1 MLPPAGKKSMRA
13 PFLVLM
19 LLSMP
24 ALALD
29 QGQIRTACYTD
40 CEKETGSN
48 PDYKA
53 CLARAADTADA
64 LLNQEFSAL
73 QDAVK
78 AAAAEMEVRPESQID
93 MLKDAQRKWIGFRDD
108 TCNFEDS
115 LAFGATATGGYLS
128 SCICALSYE
137 RINDFDRIRHSI
149 LGR

>member
-1 MLPPAGKKSMRA
+1 MRA

-19 LLSMP
+19 LLSTP

-64 LLNQEFSAL
+64 LLNQEFSSL
-73 QDAVK
+73 QDAVRQ
-78 AAAAEMEVRPESQID
+78 AAKDMDVKPDGQLD

>member
-1 MLPPAGKKSMRA
+1 MRA
-13 PFLVLM
+13 PLHVLM
-19 LLSMP
+19 LLLSTP

-29 QGQIRTACYTD
+29 QGQIQGACYTD

-64 LLNQEFSAL
+64 LLNQEFTAL

-78 AAAAEMEVRPESQID
+78 AAAAEMEVRPEAELD
-93 MLKDAQRKWIGFRDD
+93 MLKDAQHKWIAFRHD

>member
-1 MLPPAGKKSMRA
+1 MRA
-13 PFLVLM
+13 LP
-19 LLSMP
+19 LLLLLLASP

-29 QGQIRTACYTD
+29 QSQIRNACYSD
-40 CEKETGSN
+40 CETKTGSN

-53 CLARAADTADA
+53 CLARAADTADG
-64 LLNQEFSAL
+64 LLNQEFSSL
-73 QDAVK
+73 QDAVRQ
-78 AAAAEMEVRPESQID
+78 AAKVMDVKPDAQLD
-93 MLKDAQRKWIGFRDD
+93 MLRDAQRKWIAFRDD

-137 RINDFDRIRHSI
+137 RINDFDRIRHAI

>member
-1 MLPPAGKKSMRA
+1 MFPLAGKKSMRSPLLA
-13 PFLVLM
+13 LILV
-19 LLSMP
+19 STS
-24 ALALD
+24 AFALD
-29 QGQIRTACYTD
+29 QGQIQSACYTD

-64 LLNQEFSAL
+64 LLNQEFTTL
-73 QDAVK
+73 LEAVK
-78 AAAAEMEVRPESQID
+78 SAARGMEVRPEAQLD

-108 TCNFEDS
+108 SCNFEDS

-137 RINDFDRIRHSI
+137 RINDFDRVRHSV

>member
-1 MLPPAGKKSMRA
+1 MRA
-13 PFLVLM
+13 PLLVLM
-19 LLSMP
+19 LLSTP

-29 QGQIRTACYTD
+29 QGQIQSACYID

-64 LLNQEFSAL
+64 LLNQEFTEL
-73 QDAVK
+73 QEAVK
-78 AAAAEMEVRPESQID
+78 AAAAEMEVRPDAQLD
-93 MLKDAQRKWIGFRDD
+93 LLKDAQRKWIGFRND
-108 TCNFEDS
+108 TCKFEDS
-115 LAFGATATGGYLS
+115 LAFGATSTGGYLS

-137 RINDFDRIRHSI
+137 RINDFDRSRHSI